1 MPAPRVSQKLSGG
14 PKGTLNRRTKGPA
27 ELDPTMLGSITLNRD
42 AIQALTIAQAKVQ
55 VTISAGGTT
64 AILVSEET
72 GRQIGGLDD
81 LAKLLGLRSFVTKE
95 KKATASSDVQ
105 TEILSAAFR
114 ASENAKASD
123 PNFVQKKLDN
133 SFVLAARPYRMLAG
147 QIEVQLKALRDN
159 YHEGSSEY
167 KTLLTAYCN
176 GILNAAGDTLTA
188 MVRGEKEKGLMEAAL
203 LRHGVPAY
211 VRNKLQLKSLAIT
224 KDMDLSR
231 ILFPQD
237 PSKGLALSVAE
248 WRTEGFVARQGPI
261 MINNEGIMRIFRN
274 RELFLELIGMT
285 LEEFSNAE
293 DPRVQRVLKT
303 RILVV
308 PPFEDHIRV
317 LEPLSRSNF
326 RGFGLPQ
333 TAMDQSK
340 DRLANLCAVFV
351 RAYAF
356 SVRMAETIPDF
367 FNRIVGEGVID
378 KPSETRGN
386 YAKQMLQALEEMEP
400 CSLIPKLRL
409 KESNDALMSWID
421 RECKIIPNG
430 ALHQKIATAL
440 AFQGG
445 GTPEATQMCIP
456 TARRASVVR
465 VDMVKPISTGAEKDL
480 FKAFKHDALSLKEKS
495 VKGKKTLASSVLSRQ
510 AKSFLKSIARDHSP
524 MLAQSM
530 EGYFRGFYSEDIQSA
545 AVRIAEARFDDLDEL
560 LELGSSDDNAS
571 DDNASSDEEDES

>member
-14 PKGTLNRRTKGPA
+14 PRGSLNRRGKSPT
-27 ELDPTMLGSITLNRD
+27 EIDPTQIGSITLNRD

-64 AILVSEET
+64 AVLVSEET

-95 KKATASSDVQ
+95 KKASASSEVQ
-105 TEILSAAFR
+105 TEILTAAYR
-114 ASENAKASD
+114 ASAEVKAGD
-123 PNFVQKKLDN
+123 PSFIQKKLDN

-147 QIEVQLKALRDN
+147 QIESQLKAIGEN
-159 YHEGSSEY
+159 YHDGSGEY
-167 KTLLTAYCN
+167 KKLLTFYCN
-176 GILNAAGDTLTA
+176 KILNACADVLMA
-188 MVRGEKEKGLMEAAL
+188 MTKGEKEKGLMEAAL
-203 LRHGVPAY
+203 LGYGVPTY
-211 VRNKLQLKSLAIT
+211 IRNKLQLKSLTIT

-231 ILFPQD
+231 VLFPQD
-237 PSKGLALSVAE
+237 PSKGLALTVAE
-248 WRTEGFVARQGPI
+248 WRTEGFVKKQGPI
-261 MINNEGIMRIFRN
+261 MINNEGIMRIFQDTK
-274 RELFLELIGMT
+274 LFLELIGMT
-285 LEEFSNAE
+285 QKEFSNAE
-293 DPRVQRVLKT
+293 DPRVQRVLKA

-356 SVRMAETIPDF
+356 SIRMAETIPDY
-367 FNRIVGEGVID
+367 FNRIVKEGTVSPPTD
-378 KPSETRGN
+378 ALGN
-386 YAKQMLQALEEMEP
+386 YAKQMLDALNRGEP

-409 KESNDALMSWID
+409 KESIDSIMSWID

-430 ALHQKIATAL
+430 DLHKMIATAL
-440 AFQGG
+440 SQRGG
-445 GTPEATQMCIP
+445 GTEAAEQLCLSRTLP
-456 TARRASVVR
+456 PGLLK
-465 VDMVKPISTGAEKDL
+465 VDMVSPITTGAERDA
-480 FKAFKHDALSLKEKS
+480 FKAFQRDALSLREKGI
-495 VKGKKTLASSVLSRQ
+495 KGKKSVASSVLSKK
-510 AKSFLKSIARDHSP
+510 AKSFLKLVARDHSH
-524 MLAQSM
+524 MLSQSM
-530 EGYFRGFYSEDIQSA
+530 EAYFRGFYSEDIQSA

-560 LELGSSDDNAS
+560 SEPGSSDNS
-571 DDNASSDEEDES
+571 DDDSADDSDA